1 MRDASPPT
9 AVGRTCPT
17 AYETK
22 YVRVS
27 HGTRSWTPRTASS
40 CCQRQAIGG
49 TVTSV
54 RNAERDHPGDAR
66 RAEDVQRLAEVDL
79 EDDVGDRERR

>member
-9 AVGRTCPT
+9 EVGRICPQ

-54 RNAERDHPGDAR
+54 RTADAIT
-66 RAEDVQRLAEVDL
+66 QGTLAEPRMSSVL
-79 EDDVGDRERR
+79 PRSILRTM